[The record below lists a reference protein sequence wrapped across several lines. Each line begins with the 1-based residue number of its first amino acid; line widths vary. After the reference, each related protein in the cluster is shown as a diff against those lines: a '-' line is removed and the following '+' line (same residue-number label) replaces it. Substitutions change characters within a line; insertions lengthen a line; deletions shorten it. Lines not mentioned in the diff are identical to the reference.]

1 MGVHKI
7 SKASETTDL
16 DLYLTDPADSS
27 QHAERLPHPSMSLF
41 MKPPTN
47 RFPKLAAGREVAR
60 AKAGAKNA
68 AARKAKKDLPDD
80 VEMLRQNMEKAK
92 NEKKENAYVWMDS
105 DWSVWELT
113 CIRTVPSCSILRW
126 PLVQSVALLKGLTRS
141 CCRA

>member
-16 DLYLTDPADSS
+16 DLYLTDPTDST
-27 QHAERLPHPSMSLF
+27 QHAQRLPHPTMSLF
-41 MKPPTN
+41 IKPPTN

-60 AKAGAKNA
+60 ARAAAKNL

-80 VEMLRQNMEKAK
+80 VETLRQNMEKAK
-92 NEKKENAYVWMDS
+92 NEKRENAYVWMHS
-105 DWSVWELT
+105 AWSVWELT
-113 CIRTVPSCSILRW
+113 CIRTVPSCSIRRW
-126 PLVQSVALLKGLTRS
+126 PLVLSVAPKEPTRS